1 MSFTTKSK
9 DLPALPIVIENDNL
23 EDIDIETGKVN
34 GKENVKYHNPYF
46 HSNPSRYSKEN
57 LSMMSSKVSLTSSHV
72 PPMPTNKAPM
82 TRPRSGSSN
91 KLRSKLATSQYVVQL
106 DKTPLNLTPSQRLKL
121 RKLQLNNSIS
131 NFNLPLKDSGKRFMD
146 EESDDDEEIGEFDCV
161 FNVPFSQPLSSL
173 AQREK
178 FMSDNNDRKSLA
190 TDSTRSSSILS
201 HESFAETSSIVSCN
215 CDDNLTGK
223 KSSNDHDISRINKSF
238 KILSLDD
245 LGMSKDAQDLSLL
258 YGRNQSVQINEES
271 QEKRK
276 MLNNFKRI
284 PKSMPSTPIKG
295 SFSDLSI
302 PNSNESSEYQLQS
315 NPRALT
321 HRSISQSVIPM
332 STKERKH
339 QSAPSKYYTF
349 TRPTWLPPK
358 SSYDRI
364 KHQKES
370 EDIIHRALQKEAEER
385 NNKLSQLEK
394 IKKLRKKDVEVWEA
408 LNFGDDK
415 ILGEKKHS
423 RKVQEM
429 YLRGLL
435 ENVRSRIWQTQ
446 IGNALSLNEKFC
458 DIYFD
463 KFDSVFIKKVN
474 QLDSLLRNNAE
485 YVVALEQYVEGSNNE
500 FYSGIKS
507 AEINSSK
514 HINMFLKANQN
525 MLSVKKLYDR
535 ISHDLLDTYPDIKVF
550 QSPEVLRALTR
561 TIFSFVIYLNETK
574 EKIDINEQ
582 TFSQL
587 NTSYY
592 FGGMNT
598 LAALLYYHNRSSYAT
613 FIGLVN
619 IYERKVPNLLLCYK
633 SQPDRVNKA
642 MYSRLLCESFMDIFE
657 SSFKKNL
664 IRLYTHFNVIGLK
677 SFEFIPDIISGLF
690 SNLFNFELSCQI
702 MDIYVFEDTPFL
714 VKCLLALLKR
724 MSYKL
729 FGTKQEVLD
738 VLSRNNRDDN
748 NNGGT
753 KQETNRYLNVGYD
766 YQFVNTVKE
775 MVL

>member
-1 MSFTTKSK
+1 MSFATKSK

-23 EDIDIETGKVN
+23 EDIDIDTGKMN
-34 GKENVKYHNPYF
+34 QREIVKYPNPYF
-46 HSNPSRYSKEN
+46 HSNPSQYSKEN
-57 LSMMSSKVSLTSSHV
+57 LSMMSSKISLTNSHV
-72 PPMPTNKAPM
+72 PPIPKNKGPM

-91 KLRSKLATSQYVVQL
+91 KPRPKLSTSQYVVQL

-131 NFNLPLKDSGKRFMD
+131 NFNLPPKDSGKRFID
-146 EESDDDEEIGEFDCV
+146 EESDDDEEIGEYDCV

-178 FMSDNNDRKSLA
+178 VISDNNDRKSLA

-201 HESFAETSSIVSCN
+201 HDSFAETSSIVSCN

-223 KSSNDHDISRINKSF
+223 KPSNYYDISRINKSLNT
-238 KILSLDD
+238 LSMDD
-245 LGMSKDAQDLSLL
+245 LNISKDAQDLSLL
-258 YGRNQSVQINEES
+258 FSRNESVQINEES
-271 QEKRK
+271 RQKRK

-302 PNSNESSEYQLQS
+302 SNNNGSSEYQLQS
-315 NPRALT
+315 NPRTLN

-358 SSYDRI
+358 PSYDRI
-364 KHQKES
+364 KHHKES
-370 EDIIHRALQKEAEER
+370 EDIIYRALQKEAEER
-385 NNKLSQLEK
+385 NNKLNQLEK
-394 IKKLRKKDVEVWEA
+394 IKKLRKKDVEVWET

-415 ILGEKKHS
+415 ILGEKKKS

-429 YLRGLL
+429 YWRGLL
-435 ENVRSRIWQTQ
+435 ENIRSRIWQKQ
-446 IGNALSLNEKFC
+446 IGNALNLDEKYC
-458 DIYFD
+458 DIFFD
-463 KFDSVFIKKVN
+463 KYDSIFIKKVN

-485 YVVALEQYVEGSNNE
+485 CVVALEQHVENSGNE
-500 FYSGIKS
+500 LYSGIKS
-507 AEINSSK
+507 AEINSNK
-514 HINMFLKANQN
+514 HINIFLKANQN
-525 MLSVKKLYDR
+525 MLSVKTLYDR
-535 ISHDLLDTYPDIKVF
+535 INHDLLDTYPDINAF
-550 QSPEVLRALTR
+550 QSNEVLRALTR
-561 TIFSFVIYLNETK
+561 TIVSFVIYLNETR

-587 NTSYY
+587 NTNYY

-633 SQPDRVNKA
+633 SQTDRVNKQ
-642 MYSRLLCESFMDIFE
+642 MYGRLLCESFMDIFE

-677 SFEFIPDIISGLF
+677 SFEFIPDILAGLF

-714 VKCLLALLKR
+714 VRCLLALLKQI
-724 MSYKL
+724 SFKL
-729 FGTKQEVLD
+729 FGTKQEVLN
-738 VLSRNNRDDN
+738 LLGEKHREEN
-748 NNGGT
+748 NNGGS
-753 KQETNRYLNVGYD
+753 KQDTSRYLNVGYD
-766 YQFVNTVKE
+766 YQFVKTIEE